1 MLLAKLQVSHAG
13 KEGMKVKTSQVLNKI
28 KTRLVDIIWTDG
40 YISETSCKK
49 TLQDHHKIVQ
59 DVSDKFAVKR
69 TTNVE
74 QIQKVSEE
82 KRLKRETAMNEEI
95 KELIESY
102 KSKEHS
108 KYENTQ
114 PLWDNWTNMK
124 QEVIL
129 FVIYNF
135 KMVLR
140 QNKLLPTCIQNTKT
154 ISYHKSSTFPL
165 QIEKHNTSMELTRQI
180 QDLYNSTED
189 EFASNLQDE
198 EINIILELVKMSRMD
213 VNEFDKIIKN
223 AVTGKKRLTK

>member
-49 TLQDHHKIVQ
+49 TLQEHHKIVQ

-129 FVIYNF
+129 FVIYHF
-135 KMVLR
+135 DMILQ
-140 QNKLLPTCIQNTKT
+140 QNKLLPHIPKHYKHHTTRVLQLHFR
-154 ISYHKSSTFPL
+154 SRST
-165 QIEKHNTSMELTRQI
+165 TRVW
-180 QDLYNSTED
+180 S
-189 EFASNLQDE
+189 
-198 EINIILELVKMSRMD
+198 
-213 VNEFDKIIKN
+213 
-223 AVTGKKRLTK
+223 

>member
-135 KMVLR
+135 KTILR
-140 QNKLLPTCIQNTKT
+140 QNKLLPTCIQNIKT
-154 ISYHKSSTFPL
+154 ISYHKSSTFSF